1 MLVKILGIGNNN
13 FFVKKF
19 NQVILRK
26 SSAAVPKKLQFDTFK
41 AAKPLY
47 DTAKNSSRTRLDS
60 NIFYSLE
67 RILKNYK
74 VFWYCL

>member
-26 SSAAVPKKLQFDTFK
+26 SSSAVTKILQYETFK
-41 AAKPLY
+41 ADKPLY
-47 DTAKNSSRTRLDS
+47 DTAKNS
-60 NIFYSLE
+60 
-67 RILKNYK
+67 
-74 VFWYCL
+74 